1 MRFEVDN
8 SLSLANTKVS
18 VHSQVTFKTSQ
29 EKKEEGQETRPLL
42 SASLSS
48 LPTTYPLQDLRDRP
62 IMTLQIRYMGCGH
75 VSHTYIIITYSRKDF
90 LLSL

>member
-29 EKKEEGQETRPLL
+29 EKK
-42 SASLSS
+42 
-48 LPTTYPLQDLRDRP
+48 
-62 IMTLQIRYMGCGH
+62 
-75 VSHTYIIITYSRKDF
+75 RKDKKHVHYYRPVCRAYLYYLPF
-90 LLSL
+90 ARTERLADNDVKN

>member
-29 EKKEEGQETRPLL
+29 EKKRGRTRNTSTIIGQFVELTY
-42 SASLSS
+42 
-48 LPTTYPLQDLRDRP
+48 TTYPLQELRDRP

-75 VSHTYIIITYSRKDF
+75 VSHTYIIIT
-90 LLSL
+90 